1 LQYERTYGGR
11 VKFIRDF
18 ERSSRVR
25 DPTTRAARIKIFG
38 GGPIRLLA
46 VRRPPWDGCVETA
59 VLRKKFVPA
68 WVSGGTTETAN
79 RPVGQPGEDPRGFV
93 YGAAFVDEDHD
104 FWELKFPRRRFG
116 MSIWN
121 RRSVQVVYGL

>member
-1 LQYERTYGGR
+1 

-25 DPTTRAARIKIFG
+25 DRTARAARIKIFG
-38 GGPIRLLA
+38 GGPIRFLA
-46 VRRPPWDGCVETA
+46 VRRPPWEGCVEAA

-68 WVSGGTTETAN
+68 WVSGGTTEIAI
-79 RPVGQPGEDPRGFV
+79 RLVGQPGQDPPDLFV

-104 FWELKFPRRRFG
+104 LVGAEVSAP
-116 MSIWN
+116 SVWN
-121 RRSVQVVYGL
+121 VDLESPIGAGRVGAVRSSSKAK